1 MPLLLRP
8 LLASSVAHL
17 RRHSVTHCEGE
28 QVCLLHVRFLVIK
41 STSREP
47 IKGTMAQSSG
57 ANRSPGSTSSS
68 TTSNSQSGSGGSAAS
83 GGGPRR
89 GRRSRGSAVPAV
101 GLTSRHFRLAR
112 IKRYLRLHSRAP
124 ASSPRATHAIATF
137 IEVVLEEIL
146 HLAKRATLLAKRG
159 KIINRHVYLAIKST
173 DWLGDLFSDSII
185 PDSGVAPSQLPP
197 VGKQRAHPKLPTK
210 ESTSNAGKS
219 QPERQNQQAKGPEG
233 GGAANGAQ
241 GGSQGA
247 SK

>member
-1 MPLLLRP
+1 MLLLLRP
-8 LLASSVAHL
+8 LLASSVEHL
-17 RRHSVTHCEGE
+17 RHHSVTHCEGDKC
-28 QVCLLHVRFLVIK
+28 VCCTYVFLVIK
-41 STSREP
+41 FASQEP
-47 IKGTMAQSSG
+47 IKETMAQSSS

-68 TTSNSQSGSGGSAAS
+68 TTSNSQSGNGSAAS

-89 GRRSRGSAVPAV
+89 SRRSRGSAVPAV

-159 KIINRHVYLAIKST
+159 KISNRHVYLAIKST

-185 PDSGVAPSQLPP
+185 PDSGVAPSQPPP
-197 VGKQRAHPKLPTK
+197 VGKQRAHPNLPTK
-210 ESTSNAGKS
+210 ESTSKAGKARA
-219 QPERQNQQAKGPEG
+219 ERQNQQAKGPEG
-233 GGAANGAQ
+233 GGAANQAQ